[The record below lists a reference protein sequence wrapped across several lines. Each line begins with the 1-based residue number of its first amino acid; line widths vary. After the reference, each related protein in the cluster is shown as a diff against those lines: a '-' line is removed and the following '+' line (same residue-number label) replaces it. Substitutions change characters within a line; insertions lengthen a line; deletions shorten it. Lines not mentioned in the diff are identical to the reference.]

1 MEDKGCKY
9 IRKCTEPYD
18 HVCDIFYLN
27 PNKLQIGTIIKDI
40 KHGQVTQVTG
50 YGCARDLNFL
60 YYATYLRCGHDGVGS
75 LYNAD
80 GIALED
86 LNSHTF
92 FYADNE
98 IESCLNLIEIGYDAE
113 ISQ

>member
-1 MEDKGCKY
+1 MCE
-9 IRKCTEPYD
+9 
-18 HVCDIFYLN
+18 IFYLN
-27 PNKLQIGTIIKDI
+27 PNKLQIGAIIKDI
-40 KHGQVTQVTG
+40 NHGHITQVTG
-50 YGCARDLNFL
+50 YGCISGNNFL
-60 YYATYLRCGHDGVGS
+60 YYAAYLQDGHDGVRN

-80 GIALED
+80 GIALKD

>member
-1 MEDKGCKY
+1 MGDKCCKY
-9 IRKCTEPYD
+9 IRKCTEPDD
-18 HVCDIFYLN
+18 HMCDIFYLN

-40 KHGQVTQVTG
+40 EHGQVTQVTG
-50 YGCARDLNFL
+50 YGCVRSNDFL
-60 YYATYLRCGHDGVGS
+60 YYAAYLQCGHDGVGN

-86 LNSHTF
+86 LNFHTF

-113 ISQ
+113 ISR

>member
-1 MEDKGCKY
+1 M
-9 IRKCTEPYD
+9 
-18 HVCDIFYLN
+18 FYLN

-60 YYATYLRCGHDGVGS
+60 YYATYRRCGHDGVGS

>member
-1 MEDKGCKY
+1 MLFKEVSKG
-9 IRKCTEPYD
+9 
-18 HVCDIFYLN
+18 
-27 PNKLQIGTIIKDI
+27 IGTKCVPASDEEVEKAKKQYKETKKCDHRFIYDEA
-40 KHGQVTQVTG
+40 G
-50 YGCARDLNFL
+50 N
-60 YYATYLRCGHDGVGS
+60 

-86 LNSHTF
+86 LNFHTF

-113 ISQ
+113 ISR